1 MKKIAMVLL
10 ALIMI
15 AAVALLFTDYM
26 RFGMFIIAFGSL
38 SFSISRIMIMTKKN
52 KEIN

>member
-10 ALIMI
+10 VLIMI
-15 AAVALLFTDYM
+15 AGLALLFTDYM

-38 SFSISRIMIMTKKN
+38 SFSISRIIIMSKKN